1 MENNITKNYVTSL
14 PKVLVFLLAIT
25 LALSSCSRK
34 VDFASSALVPSAEG
48 YVKVKQ
54 DKNKNFQISVNVKH
68 LAHPNR
74 LSPPK
79 EHYVVWIQTQG
90 NQMENIGQL
99 RISKSLNGS
108 LTAITSFEP
117 IRVVITA
124 EDQANTRV
132 PSEYEVLNTTAFY

>member
-1 MENNITKNYVTSL
+1 MKKNTTINNLNTL
-14 PKVLVFLLAIT
+14 PRILVLIFSMALLLSGCGKKVN
-25 LALSSCSRK
+25 
-34 VDFASSALVPSAEG
+34 FASSTLVPSAEG
-48 YVKVKQ
+48 SVKVKQ
-54 DKNKNFQISVNVKH
+54 DKNKNYQISVDVKH

-90 NQMENIGQL
+90 NQMENMGQL

-108 LTAITSFEP
+108 LTAVTSFEP